1 MASIGLSH
9 SKRRKVVNVKT
20 VKLKPIQGNCAITV
34 SMVLFA
40 VMLTAA
46 LAFGHGGKHAD
57 EFTQLQALQ
66 KATKLYDQLIAKG
79 KLDQSWETGLQNVTI
94 SNRNRGGKNEVVV
107 SFQRKE
113 GDPRSVYIFFNAEG
127 KYAGSNFT
135 GE

>member
-1 MASIGLSH
+1 MRKFHLDRKSKIRTLASMTAL
-9 SKRRKVVNVKT
+9 V
-20 VKLKPIQGNCAITV
+20 
-34 SMVLFA
+34 A
-40 VMLTAA
+40 VIATAA
-46 LAFGHGGKHAD
+46 PAFGHGGKHSD
-57 EFTQLQALQ
+57 KFTQLQALQ

-94 SNRNRGGKNEVVV
+94 ATRIHEGKNEIVV

-113 GDPRSVYIFFNAEG
+113 GDPKVVYIFFYTDG

>member
-1 MASIGLSH
+1 MKNLQLNVSH
-9 SKRRKVVNVKT
+9 RNRTFT
-20 VKLKPIQGNCAITV
+20 VATAFLAVIIT
-34 SMVLFA
+34 
-40 VMLTAA
+40 TA

-57 EFTQLQALQ
+57 TFTQLQALQ

-94 SNRNRGGKNEVVV
+94 SNRTQKGKDEIVV

-113 GDPRSVYIFFNAEG
+113 GDPKAVYIFFNSKG
-127 KYAGSNFT
+127 KYVGSNFT